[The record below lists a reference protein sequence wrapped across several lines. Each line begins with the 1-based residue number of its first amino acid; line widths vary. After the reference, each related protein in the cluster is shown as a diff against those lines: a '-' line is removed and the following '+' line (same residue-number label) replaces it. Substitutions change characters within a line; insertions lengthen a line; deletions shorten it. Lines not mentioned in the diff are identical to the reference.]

1 MFKKSEIPNILT
13 IYRVFSIPLIIIC
26 IVPQSFLFN
35 WLALILYIVTC
46 FTDFLDGYLARKFK
60 VESKFGKFLDPVADK
75 VLIVS
80 IIFILVAVGRIEG
93 FLIYPSLIIIIREL
107 LVSGLREFFSNN
119 KPHINVTILAK
130 WKTLLQMI
138 SLGFIIIGDDF
149 FYFSPYIYPIGS
161 FGIFVASILTIY
173 TGYKYFEEN
182 LKTLK

>member
-1 MFKKSEIPNILT
+1 MIKRSEIPNILT
-13 IYRVFSIPLIIIC
+13 IYRVFSIPLIIGC
-26 IVPQSFLFN
+26 IIPQSFLFN
-35 WLALILYIVTC
+35 WIALILYMITC

-75 VLIVS
+75 VLVVS
-80 IIFILVAVGRIEG
+80 IIFILVAIGRIEG
-93 FLIYPSLIIIIREL
+93 LLIYPSLIIIIREI

-149 FYFSPYIYPIGS
+149 LYFSAYIHSIGS
-161 FGIFVASILTIY
+161 FGILIASILTIY